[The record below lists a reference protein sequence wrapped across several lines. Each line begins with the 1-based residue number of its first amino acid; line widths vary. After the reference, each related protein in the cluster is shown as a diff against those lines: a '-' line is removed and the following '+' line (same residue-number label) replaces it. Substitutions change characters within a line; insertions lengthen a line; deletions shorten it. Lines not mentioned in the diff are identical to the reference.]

1 MNASLFD
8 HKNKDLTDIL
18 RGALASLA
26 GFAGRIGARIIFLFF
41 AGNFY
46 GAGNL
51 GRLAAVIAVIE
62 ILVTIGIFGFR
73 RSLLEILQK
82 SKGKP
87 EEQYRA
93 ILSAITMSLLIGL
106 VMGTGLAFLWDLIGL
121 YYKGIFYS
129 LFAFIIPVMAVME
142 VILTSI
148 RYKRVIRYE
157 VFARSLVEPWTI
169 AITSVAFF
177 FLGWVSFGLIL
188 AYVLSMFAVFLF
200 AVWAFAKQY
209 SWRKVFSAKLDIK
222 FIKNIGKFSGPTAV
236 VDVIGIAFRRV
247 DVLFLGFFAPDT
259 VVGIYYGVQQI
270 ATVLQK
276 TRHVFD
282 PMLQPVISQT
292 LDHRGTAGAGQ
303 QLRQVCRWILT
314 LLAML
319 LAQMAFYG
327 GSLLGL
333 VGEGFAVG
341 ALALTIVL
349 AAEAMEGTFASAELP
364 FVFKKP
370 ILNLCLTATAFAVH
384 LVGLTFLTP
393 LYGMIGTAM
402 SFFIALFVLNA
413 MRLVAIKMK
422 FDIQLL
428 HWGYLKPIAAGTIS
442 FLAVLYTSQFV
453 DLKSGYMVP
462 IGVIL
467 GLAVYWGMFWVFRPS
482 SEDRE
487 FFSYLRAKRKPAKLV
502 VDKDFDQV

>member
-18 RGALASLA
+18 RGALATLA
-26 GFAGRIGARIIFLFF
+26 GFVGRTGARVIFLFF

-46 GAGNL
+46 GADNL
-51 GRLAAVIAVIE
+51 GRLAAVIAVVE

-73 RSLLEILQK
+73 RSLLEMLQK
-82 SKGKP
+82 FKGKAD
-87 EEQYRA
+87 EQCRV
-93 ILSAITMSLLIGL
+93 ILSAMTMSLLIGL
-106 VMGTGLAFLWDLIGL
+106 VLGTGLAFLWDPIGL
-121 YYKGIFYS
+121 YYENAFYS
-129 LFAFIIPVMAVME
+129 LFAFIVPVMAVME

-148 RYKRVIRYE
+148 RYKRIIRYE

-169 AITSVAFF
+169 ALTAVTFF

-188 AYVLSMFAVFLF
+188 AYVLSMSAVFVF
-200 AVWAFAKQY
+200 AVWAFSKQY
-209 SWRKVFSAKLDIK
+209 SWRKVFAAKLDIG
-222 FIKNIGKFSGPTAV
+222 FIKNIGRFSGPTAV

-247 DVLFLGFFAPDT
+247 DVLFLGFFAADA

-292 LDHRGTAGAGQ
+292 LDQRGTAGAGQ

-327 GSLLGL
+327 GPLLGL
-333 VGEGFAVG
+333 VGEGFAAG

-349 AAEAMEGTFASAELP
+349 AAEALEGTFASAELP
-364 FVFKKP
+364 FVFRRP
-370 ILNLCLTATAFAVH
+370 LLNLALTATAFAVH
-384 LVGLTFLTP
+384 LVGLSYLTP
-393 LYGMIGTAM
+393 AFGMVGTAM
-402 SFFIALFVLNA
+402 SFFIALFTLNA
-413 MRLVAIKMK
+413 MRLVAIRVK
-422 FDIQLL
+422 FDIGLL
-428 HWGYLKPIAAGTIS
+428 HWGYLKPIAAGVVS
-442 FLAVLYTSQFV
+442 YLALFYAGQFV
-453 DLKSGYMVP
+453 DLKTGYLVP
-462 IGVIL
+462 AGVIL
-467 GLAVYWGMFWVFRPS
+467 GLAVYWAMFWIFRPS

-487 FFSYLRAKRKPAKLV
+487 FFSYLRAKKKPAPLA
-502 VDKDFDQV
+502 VDEDFDKV